1 MNRQTL
7 LLEYF
12 HAMLSELGP
21 SQWWPGETPFEIAL
35 GAILTQ
41 NTVWSNVEKAMH
53 NLRGRGLLDAR
64 ALHGLADGKLAEL
77 IRPAGAF
84 RVKTVRVRNFLRFLD
99 ESCALDMERL
109 GQGDTRGV
117 RSALLQVSGIGP
129 ETADSILL
137 YALGHPSFVVDAYT
151 RRILHRHMIVP
162 EDVGYDELR
171 DVFMDALPPDTALFN
186 EYHALIVRTG
196 KTWCARKE
204 GKCRTCPL
212 SRFLEPQAP

>member
-1 MNRQTL
+1 MKRRGL
-7 LLEYF
+7 LLAYYD
-12 HAMLSELGP
+12 AMAEALGP
-21 SQWWPGETPFEIAL
+21 SRWWPGDTPFEIAL

-41 NTVWSNVEKAMH
+41 NTAWSNVEKAIA
-53 NLRGRGLLDAR
+53 NIRAAGLLGAR
-64 ALHGLADGKLAEL
+64 ALRDLPVTELEEL
-77 IRPAGAF
+77 IRPAGFF
-84 RVKTVRVRNFLRFLD
+84 RIKAARLRNLLDFLEDACGLD
-99 ESCALDMERL
+99 LERL
-109 GQGDTRGV
+109 RNADTGALRE
-117 RSALLQVSGIGP
+117 SLLQASGIGP

-137 YALGHPSFVVDAYT
+137 YALGHPTFVVDAYT

-171 DVFMDALPPDTALFN
+171 AIFMDALPPDTALFN

-196 KTWCARKE
+196 KTWCAKKE